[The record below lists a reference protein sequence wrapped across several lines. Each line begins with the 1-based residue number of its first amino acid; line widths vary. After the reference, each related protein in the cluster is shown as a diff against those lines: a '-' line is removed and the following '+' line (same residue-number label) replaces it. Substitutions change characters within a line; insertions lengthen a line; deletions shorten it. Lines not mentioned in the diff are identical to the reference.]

1 MTGLQ
6 TETPGPSQHASGSNN
21 PATKVGLWLV
31 RHGETEWSASGQHTG
46 RTDLPLIAAGKER
59 AKEIGRLLNGRHFA
73 LVLTSPFQRAIET
86 CRLAGYG
93 DAAVV
98 EPNLREWDY
107 GEYEGRTTVE
117 IQAERPGWS
126 LWRDGA
132 PGGETIEQVGVRA
145 QAVIDRALTAPG
157 ESLLFAHGHILRI
170 LASRWL
176 GLPPQAGRLFALGTA
191 AMCTLGYERDT
202 PVITRWNAPCV

>member
-1 MTGLQ
+1 MTTLQ
-6 TETPGPSQHASGSNN
+6 TETLTLHANGSNN

-46 RTDLPLIAAGKER
+46 RTDLPLIATGKVR
-59 AKEIGRLLNGRHFA
+59 AKEIGRVLSGRRFP

-86 CRLAGYG
+86 CRLSGYG

-117 IQAERPGWS
+117 IQAERPDW
-126 LWRDGA
+126 
-132 PGGETIEQVGVRA
+132 
-145 QAVIDRALTAPG
+145 
-157 ESLLFAHGHILRI
+157 
-170 LASRWL
+170 
-176 GLPPQAGRLFALGTA
+176 
-191 AMCTLGYERDT
+191 
-202 PVITRWNAPCV
+202 